1 VKSGTEN
8 EGPDR
13 RPSIAAPFFKRLAAF
28 QLQRPWLVLLIT
40 TLITALALSR
50 AAKLELLTG
59 FEHLLPQNRASVKE
73 LHRVAGKTAGV
84 STLFIVL
91 HAGEGPQGPA
101 PKEALR
107 KAGDALVTAL
117 DKLGP
122 PVIGS
127 VEDGVQEAVR
137 AMAPR
142 AGLYADLLALEK
154 LRDDLNARFEYEVG
168 KQTGTALDPSEPP
181 PPDINAD
188 ELKKR
193 FGSGVKQAE
202 EFPDGYY
209 QSADGKVVVVAAR
222 SKILGSDLA
231 KGQDALRRV
240 REVIDQVNL
249 ASYHPSIRYG
259 LAGDLYSG
267 VAEVSAIN
275 EDLTQVGVTGILLIG
290 GIVFLYYLRVRTL
303 LVMLLTILVGVAWT
317 FGVTQATIGH
327 LNLATGFLVTIV
339 AGNGINAGIIYMARY
354 LEARRA
360 HVPLGEAIEL
370 AHQETWL
377 ATLTACAAAS
387 ASYASL
393 GITEFRGF
401 RDFGLI
407 GGAGM
412 LLCWI
417 ATYGAMPSLLVLMER
432 LSPLDASAKGRFARF
447 RWGWGGAFGRPF
459 AALVPLA
466 PRFITVAGLVLAAVG
481 TIELVRYIQQDPMEY
496 DMKNLRNDL
505 KAREEESYN
514 KKLADEITHYVGSDA
529 MAILVDRPEQ
539 VAPLRAALHAVRD
552 AAPEGKKPFKDLHAL
567 EDFVPE
573 KQAEKIP
580 VLLEIKDKILRAHR
594 RKLIAEEDW
603 KRLEAYLPSDDLR
616 PFTMADL
623 PVGIARAFTE
633 TDGTRGRIVYISPAE
648 DTEDARYLLR
658 WAASYH
664 ETHLPDGSVVL
675 GSGRAVIYAD
685 MWSAILAAVPS
696 AVSFSFL
703 ATLIVVLIAFRG
715 GRSALIVLGALLVG
729 VAWLAGL
736 LVLLKVRLNF
746 LNFIA
751 LPITFGIGVDYA
763 VNVVDRY
770 RREGPGSALLAVRE
784 TGGAVILCS
793 LTTTLGYLALVS
805 SMNFAVRSLGVAAVL
820 GEIACLAA
828 AVLVL
833 PAGLHW
839 LDLRRKATDPAP
851 PSAA

>member
-1 VKSGTEN
+1 MKSGTKN
-8 EGPDR
+8 EGPAG
-13 RPSIAAPFFKRLAAF
+13 RPSVAAPFFKRLAAF
-28 QLQRPWLVLLIT
+28 QRERPWLVLLLT

-137 AMAPR
+137 SMAPR
-142 AGLYADLLALEK
+142 AGLYADLPALER

-168 KQTGTALDPSEPP
+168 KQMGTALDPSEPP
-181 PPDINAD
+181 PPEINAE

-222 SKILGSDLA
+222 SKVLGSDLA

-354 LEARRA
+354 LEARRE
-360 HVPLGEAIEL
+360 HLPLGEAIEL

-417 ATYGAMPSLLVLMER
+417 ATYFAMPSLLVLMER
-432 LSPLDASAKGRFARF
+432 LSPLDSTATGGFARF

-466 PRFITVAGLVLAAVG
+466 PRFITVAGLALAAVG
-481 TIELVRYIQQDPMEY
+481 TIALVRYIQQDPMEY

-514 KKLADEITHYVGSDA
+514 KRLADEITHYVGSDA

-567 EDFVPE
+567 EDFVPDQ
-573 KQAEKIP
+573 QAEKIP

-603 KRLEAYLPSDDLR
+603 RRLEAYLPPDDLR
-616 PFTMADL
+616 PGRGFGPDVHRIGFDIPDL
-623 PVGIARAFTE
+623 ALIFGQSVRLDLGLDGGFGFDACAGLCLAGNRFVAKGFQGEDRVRDSLDDLTHRFDNKVGFDRF
-633 TDGTRGRIVYISPAE
+633 GKRWRWFRGR
-648 DTEDARYLLR
+648 
-658 WAASYH
+658 W
-664 ETHLPDGSVVL
+664 
-675 GSGRAVIYAD
+675 
-685 MWSAILAAVPS
+685 
-696 AVSFSFL
+696 
-703 ATLIVVLIAFRG
+703 
-715 GRSALIVLGALLVG
+715 
-729 VAWLAGL
+729 
-736 LVLLKVRLNF
+736 KVRLGSSF
-746 LNFIA
+746 GDIDECPFSGFIC
-751 LPITFGIGVDYA
+751 
-763 VNVVDRY
+763 
-770 RREGPGSALLAVRE
+770 RRLFGPGFGPDLVQPTLGGGLCQ
-784 TGGAVILCS
+784 TGAQLAVIL
-793 LTTTLGYLALVS
+793 TKG
-805 SMNFAVRSLGVAAVL
+805 FQG
-820 GEIACLAA
+820 
-828 AVLVL
+828 
-833 PAGLHW
+833 
-839 LDLRRKATDPAP
+839 KAHGDNQENR
-851 PSAA
+851 